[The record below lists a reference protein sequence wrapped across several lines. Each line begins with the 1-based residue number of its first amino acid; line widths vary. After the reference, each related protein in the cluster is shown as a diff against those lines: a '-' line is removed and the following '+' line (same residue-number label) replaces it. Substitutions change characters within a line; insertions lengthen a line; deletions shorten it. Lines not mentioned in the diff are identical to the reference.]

1 MLKSGKLTASIDSTH
16 LNLDFR
22 NPENFFHDVNSVA
35 GLLKLFFRDLPDP
48 LLTKEHYS
56 AFIEAASTPPL
67 PSLLARYLTN
77 PTPQKTKTKP
87 SAATRCTPSSTASPT
102 PTTRPCAP

>member
-1 MLKSGKLTASIDSTH
+1 MRLRAPRAQGRPTNSLTDSTH

-56 AFIEAASTPPL
+56 AFIEAASTRPLL
-67 PSLLARYLTN
+67 PSLPN
-77 PTPQKTKTKP
+77 
-87 SAATRCTPSSTASPT
+87 S
-102 PTTRPCAP
+102 